1 MRRHIKTIH
10 YDSQDDD
17 KSVEQEGMGSG
28 IDEDHVEESSKGGSV
43 ETKGS
48 NFEEEDNEE
57 EEEEYEEDDPWLSL
71 IETVFE
77 QCQRKFDK
85 RVANHMFSADME
97 DAEARKL
104 VYRNML
110 PIYRKV
116 LTKLF
121 VDKVLWFRAMKRDP
135 IFKTVKRTA
144 SDLIDLEDYDGEE
157 AWKSAVNKRKFLF
170 DRVLREY
177 EPPEVSVREE
187 DEPENDEQ
195 QENGMPVTQ
204 RGGGGGGPIA
214 QIGGGGGASSSSRSQ
229 FNVKLVSPSEQVALQ
244 AKDELLRAGQKRGY
258 EGFTPED
265 SATIDQIKTKR
276 TKWAPWT
283 VIKTE

>member
-17 KSVEQEGMGSG
+17 ESVELEDVKRG
-28 IDEDHVEESSKGGSV
+28 IDEDDVEESSKGGSV
-43 ETKGS
+43 ESKER
-48 NFEEEDNEE
+48 NVEEEDNEE

-71 IETVFE
+71 IEAVFE

-85 RVANHMFSADME
+85 RVASHMSSADMDE
-97 DAEARKL
+97 AEARKL

-116 LTKLF
+116 LTNLF
-121 VDKVLWFRAMKRDP
+121 VDKVLWFRAMQRGP

-144 SDLIDLEDYDGEE
+144 SDLIDLDDYDGEE

-170 DRVLREY
+170 DRVLKEY

-187 DEPENDEQ
+187 EDEPENDEQ
-195 QENGMPVTQ
+195 QEMGCPLLKEEEEE
-204 RGGGGGGPIA
+204 GP
-214 QIGGGGGASSSSRSQ
+214 
-229 FNVKLVSPSEQVALQ
+229 L
-244 AKDELLRAGQKRGY
+244 
-258 EGFTPED
+258 
-265 SATIDQIKTKR
+265 
-276 TKWAPWT
+276 
-283 VIKTE
+283 

>member
-17 KSVEQEGMGSG
+17 KSVEQERMGSG
-28 IDEDHVEESSKGGSV
+28 IDEDDVEESSKGGSV

-48 NFEEEDNEE
+48 NVEEVEDNEE
-57 EEEEYEEDDPWLSL
+57 EEEAYEEDSPWFSL

-85 RVANHMFSADME
+85 RVASHMSSADMDE
-97 DAEARKL
+97 AEARKL
-104 VYRNML
+104 VYRNIL
-110 PIYRKV
+110 HIYRKV
-116 LTKLF
+116 LTNHF
-121 VDKVLWFRAMKRDP
+121 VDKVLWFPSMKRDP

-144 SDLIDLEDYDGEE
+144 SGLIDLDDYDGEE

-170 DRVLREY
+170 DRVLKEY

-187 DEPENDEQ
+187 EDEPENDEQ
-195 QENGMPVTQ
+195 HENGMPVTQ
-204 RGGGGGGPIA
+204 RGGGGPIA
-214 QIGGGGGASSSSRSQ
+214 HLGGGGASSSTRSQ

-244 AKDELLRAGQKRGY
+244 AKDELLRAGQKNGY

-283 VIKTE
+283 VTKTE